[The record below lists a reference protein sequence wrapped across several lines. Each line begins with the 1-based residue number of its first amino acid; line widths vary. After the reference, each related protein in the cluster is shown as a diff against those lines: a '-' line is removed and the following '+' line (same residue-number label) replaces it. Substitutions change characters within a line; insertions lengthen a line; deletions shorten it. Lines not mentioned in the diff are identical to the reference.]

1 MDIMA
6 RVNKHYECAVAHYGD
21 DAVLGVFLYGSQN
34 YGTNTENSDVDTKC
48 ILIPDLFSLAVK
60 SYEVKH
66 LSVDG
71 EVCECMPIMHMVSN
85 WKKQNINFV
94 EILFTD
100 YCIINPKY
108 KKLWNLLL
116 NEQNREL
123 IARYDTKAAVLS
135 MSYQAIHTMKQDP
148 TDPKKVM
155 NAARIMQSLLKLVD
169 EKKHSYK
176 EIIKAPIEVA
186 KIRTGETPIPEGFC
200 AGMEVVFRSM
210 IEQAEAGAYST
221 DKLDRKYID
230 LFLNDLILDLI
241 SRRLELGE

>member
-6 RVNKHYECAVAHYGD
+6 RVNKHYERALAHYGD

-34 YGTNTENSDVDTKC
+34 YGTSTENSDVDTKC
-48 ILIPDLFSLAVK
+48 ILVPDLFALAIK
-60 SYEVKH
+60 PYEVKH

-71 EVCECMPIMHMVSN
+71 EVCECMTIMHMVSN

-108 KKLWNLLL
+108 EKLWKLLL
-116 NEQNREL
+116 NEHNKEV
-123 IARYDTKAAVLS
+123 IARYDLKAAVLS
-135 MSYQAIHTMKQDP
+135 MSYQAIHTMKQGP

-169 EKKHSYK
+169 EQKYSYR

-200 AGMEVVFRSM
+200 AGMETVFRGM
-210 IEQAEAGAYST
+210 IEHAEAGAYSPAKE
-221 DKLDRKYID
+221 DKESID

-241 SRRLELGE
+241 SRRLELGI